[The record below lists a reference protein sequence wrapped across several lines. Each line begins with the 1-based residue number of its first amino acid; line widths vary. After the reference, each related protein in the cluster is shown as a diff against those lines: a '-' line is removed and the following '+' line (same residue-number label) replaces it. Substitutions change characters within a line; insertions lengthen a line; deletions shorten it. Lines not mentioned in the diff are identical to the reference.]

1 MKESTIVLSIFSN
14 QSVLLNIVSVKGII
28 IHFIVI
34 IKILVHNNKNFSDD
48 LNVPEKL
55 LVLLV

>member
-14 QSVLLNIVSVKGII
+14 QSVLLNIVSVKGIT